1 PRTLHFSLMGARDL
15 SVIATPPPNRQP
27 VTTELHVFDQT
38 IIRDA
43 VMNELKRG
51 GQVFFVHNRV
61 ADLDEMANLILK
73 LVPDAKV
80 TFAHGQ
86 MDGEQ
91 LEKRMMKFVE
101 GEFDVLISTNII
113 ESGLDIPNANTII
126 INRAH
131 MFGLS
136 DLHQMR
142 GRVGRSNKKA
152 YCILLTPPVST
163 LPADAR
169 KRLSTLE
176 EFSDLGDGFKVAMRD
191 LDIRGAGN
199 LLGGEQSGFINDL
212 GFEMYHQILDDAI
225 KELKETQ
232 FKDLFLKSPDMQ
244 EFLETVRECTIETDM
259 EILIPDSYVSNISE
273 RLNLYSK
280 LDRVK
285 DLESLNKIVHNI
297 TDRFGP
303 LPPEVVQLVDIV
315 KLRWDAQKLGFE
327 KLAIKKETMR
337 GYLPT
342 AKNEAYFQGEV
353 FGKILK
359 YVQTHSRNARLK
371 DTKDKLIIVFDNVVS
386 VEKAKNIFSELL
398 S

>member
-1 PRTLHFSLMGARDL
+1 
-15 SVIATPPPNRQP
+15 
-27 VTTELHVFDQT
+27 
-38 IIRDA
+38 
-43 VMNELKRG
+43 
-51 GQVFFVHNRV
+51 
-61 ADLDEMANLILK
+61 
-73 LVPDAKV
+73 
-80 TFAHGQ
+80 
-86 MDGEQ
+86 
-91 LEKRMMKFVE
+91 
-101 GEFDVLISTNII
+101 
-113 ESGLDIPNANTII
+113 
-126 INRAH
+126 

-152 YCILLTPPVST
+152 YCILLTPPVSA

-244 EFLETVRECTIETDM
+244 EFLETVRECNIETDM

-285 DLESLNKIVHNI
+285 DRESLEKIENSI
-297 TDRFGP
+297 RDRFGP
-303 LPPEVVQLVDIV
+303 LPPEVVQLIDIV
-315 KLRWDAQKLGFE
+315 KLRWDAQQLGFE

-342 AKNEAYFQGEV
+342 EKNEKYFQGET

-359 YVQTHSRNARLK
+359 YVQSHSRSARLK
-371 DTKDKLIIVFDNVVS
+371 DSKDKLIVIFDDVDS
-386 VEKAKNIFSELL
+386 VAKAKEIFRGLL
-398 S
+398 AG